1 MDKGF
6 PDQPAHSAS
15 ATKDAARRR
24 FEPQVRLS
32 GLIGKTEVFDNIS
45 QGERA

>member
-15 ATKDAARRR
+15 ATNDVARRR

-32 GLIGKTEVFDNIS
+32 GLIGMTALFDSIS
-45 QGERA
+45 KGERA